1 MLNPT
6 GNVAVSF
13 SCLPAPSGARPWG
26 QEAVP
31 RAALQSAAPAL
42 GTAAA
47 AAAAAGPQLRVRGK
61 DAPAGI
67 AERRWIQ

>member
-6 GNVAVSF
+6 GNVALSF
-13 SCLPAPSGARPWG
+13 SCLPAPSGARPWS

-42 GTAAA
+42 GAAA

-67 AERRWIQ
+67 AERRWMQ